1 MHGGA
6 IGSGAPVGNKN
17 ALRHGWYTAEAIT
30 RRRYLSDLI
39 RQSRAV
45 VAKIELWAD
54 HPVLGDNP

>member
-6 IGSGAPVGNKN
+6 VGSGAPVGNKN
-17 ALRHGWYTAEAIT
+17 ALRHGRYAAEAIA

-45 VAKIELWAD
+45 IAKLELGAA